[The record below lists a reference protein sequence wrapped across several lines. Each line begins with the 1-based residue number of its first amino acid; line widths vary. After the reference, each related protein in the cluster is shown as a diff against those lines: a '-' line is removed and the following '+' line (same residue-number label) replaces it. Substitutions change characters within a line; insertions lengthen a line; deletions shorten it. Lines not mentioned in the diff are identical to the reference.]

1 MIENKFDNVKKEIQL
16 YIAGF
21 IFVGFINIMFWKDF
35 SDIWNDTSNDKR
47 FVFLG
52 AFSCGGSLIALII
65 HFIIY
70 LRNTKDIRKN
80 NK

>member
-1 MIENKFDNVKKEIQL
+1 MIENKFDNVKKEMQIYIIQ
-16 YIAGF
+16 F
-21 IFVGFINIMFWKDF
+21 IVIGFINIMFWKDF
-35 SDIWNDTSNDKR
+35 SDIWNDTSNDKF

-52 AFSCGGSLIALII
+52 AFACGGSLIALII

-70 LRNTKDIRKN
+70 LNNTKNIRN